1 MDKATSLK
9 LEPGSRRQFI
19 LQNTELL
26 PCPLVPEV
34 RLHVASK
41 LYPLWHLTEDQLED
55 RGLPPP
61 FWAFA
66 WAGGQALARYILD
79 APEEVAGK
87 RVLDFATGSGLVG
100 IAAKSAGAACVS
112 VNDIDPFAMEAAEIN
127 AQANHRELLFL
138 PHNLI
143 GDPLEDWDVLV
154 TGDIL
159 YEQPLADD
167 VLRWFRALIESG
179 KAILIGDPGRTYLP
193 KSGLEKLVTYAVKT
207 TRELEDTDVRCTS
220 VWRMDHP

>member
-1 MDKATSLK
+1 MDKAPSFKLK
-9 LEPGSRRQFI
+9 PGDRRQFI
-19 LQNTELL
+19 LDNTELL

-34 RLHVASK
+34 QLRVASK
-41 LYPLWHLTEDQLED
+41 LYPLWHLTEEQLEE

-66 WAGGQALARYILD
+66 WAGGQALARYVLD
-79 APEEVAGK
+79 TPEEIASK

-100 IAAKSAGAACVS
+100 IAAKMAGAVCVG

-127 AQANHRELLFL
+127 ARANHQMLQLLAN
-138 PHNLI
+138 NLI
-143 GDPLEDWDVLV
+143 GDPLDDWDVLI

-167 VLRWFRALIESG
+167 VLHWLRALAESG
-179 KAILIGDPGRTYLP
+179 KTVLIGDPGRTYLP
-193 KSGLEKLVTYAVKT
+193 KSGLEKLVTYAIKT

-220 VWRMDHP
+220 VWRVIHP